1 MAKNDDLIV
10 DDASEHDFSDSKYI
24 HYDIASYPSD
34 LTLNVIKEM
43 WDNEAIVI
51 PSFQRNFVWDIK
63 QSSLLIDSF
72 LCGLPVPPVFF
83 YIDGDNKS
91 LVIDGQQRIMSII
104 YFLSGFFGMED
115 KQKRKQVFSLDLPKD
130 SPYKGKTFLKLDS
143 SLQRKLSY
151 SSVLRAINIK
161 QLDPNDDGSSSYH
174 IFERLNTGGTPLKAQ
189 EIRNCVYRGLFS
201 DMLRDLNTDKN
212 WRLILGKSEIDKH
225 QKDIELML
233 RVFAFSYSFNS
244 YEKPMKEF
252 LNSVMNQFKTGNAEE
267 CKKFNMLFP
276 KITLNLISSVGEK
289 PFHLR
294 GPLNASAMDTIM
306 SLMVGYFDKI
316 DDSFSKK
323 LGDLLINEQFKETT
337 SNATSDVLVI
347 KSRYSIAKK
356 ILFGMSDVH

>member
-1 MAKNDDLIV
+1 MAKDDDLII
-10 DDASEHDFSDSKYI
+10 DDASEQDSSESKYI

-83 YIDGDNKS
+83 YIDGENKS

-104 YFLSGFFGMED
+104 YFLSGYFGSED
-115 KQKRKQVFSLDLPKD
+115 KQKRKQVFRLDLPKG
-130 SPYKGKTFLKLDS
+130 SPYRGKTYLELDPS
-143 SLQRKLSY
+143 AQRKLSY

-174 IFERLNTGGTPLKAQ
+174 IFERLNTGGTPLKPQ
-189 EIRNCVYRGLFS
+189 EIRNCVYRGLFA
-201 DMLRDLNTDKN
+201 DMLRDLNADKN
-212 WRLILGKSEIDKH
+212 WRLIIGKSEIDKH

-233 RVFAFSYSFNS
+233 RIFSFSYNFDL
-244 YEKPMKEF
+244 YEKPMKDF
-252 LNSVMNQFKTGNAEE
+252 LNSVMSTHKDGKTKSCIEFKKIFPLVA
-267 CKKFNMLFP
+267 KFIIEN
-276 KITLNLISSVGEK
+276 IGEK

-294 GPLNASAMDTIM
+294 GPLNASAMDTVV
-306 SLMVGYFDKI
+306 S
-316 DDSFSKK
+316 
-323 LGDLLINEQFKETT
+323 LLINNFEKVDYRFKGAYKALLRDSSFESAT
-337 SNATSDVLVI
+337 SNATTDSQVI
-347 KSRYSIAKK
+347 KDRAKIAKK
-356 ILFGMSDVH
+356 ILFGV